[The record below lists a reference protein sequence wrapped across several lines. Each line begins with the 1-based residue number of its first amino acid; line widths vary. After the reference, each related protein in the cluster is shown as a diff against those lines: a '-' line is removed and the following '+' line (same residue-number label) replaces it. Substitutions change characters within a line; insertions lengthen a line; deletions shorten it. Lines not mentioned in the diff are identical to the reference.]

1 MAIERVQ
8 KILARAGVSSRRAAE
23 QLIADGRV
31 RVNGRI
37 IRELGTKA
45 DGSRDRVEVDG
56 KRVVAEQPVYYLLH
70 KPREVVTTLDD
81 PEQRENVA
89 DLLKR
94 VRERVF
100 PVGRLDFHTSGAL
113 LMTNDGE
120 MAQALLHPR
129 KQVPKVYVA
138 KLRGEV
144 ALASLQR
151 LRQGVVLDDGHK
163 TAPADVFVSNQ
174 ERGNT
179 WLTITITEGKNR
191 QIHRMADAIG
201 HRVQRL
207 FRMSFAGLTV
217 DGMRP
222 GEFRPLSDSEI
233 AKLKRDYLNPSKRDK
248 FEQAR
253 DARRARMEGGEEAAP
268 EARGPARPRRPA
280 PGPRKPRKKS
290 SSAREFPSA
299 ERPARGPRNTTRR
312 GPAKRMKSG

>member
-37 IRELGTKA
+37 VKELGTKA
-45 DGSRDRVEVDG
+45 DGARDRVEVDG

-81 PEQRENVA
+81 PEQRESVA

-129 KQVPKVYVA
+129 KRVPKIYVA

-144 ALASLQR
+144 AIMSLQR

-191 QIHRMADAIG
+191 QIHRMADAVG

-222 GEFRPLSDSEI
+222 GEFRTLSDSEI
-233 AKLKRDYLNPSKRDK
+233 AKLKRDYLNPSKKDK
-248 FEQAR
+248 FEKAR
-253 DARRARMEGGEEAAP
+253 DARRARMEGADAEP
-268 EARGPARPRRPA
+268 EARPARPRRPA
-280 PGPRKPRKKS
+280 SGPRAPRKKT
-290 SSAREFPSA
+290 SSAREFSSSPS
-299 ERPARGPRNTTRR
+299 PARGPRKNTRR